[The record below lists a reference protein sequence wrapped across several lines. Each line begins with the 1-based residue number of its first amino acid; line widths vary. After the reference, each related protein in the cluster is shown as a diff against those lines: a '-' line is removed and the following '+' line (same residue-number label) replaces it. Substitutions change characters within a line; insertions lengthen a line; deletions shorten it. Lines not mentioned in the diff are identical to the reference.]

1 MFAEWD
7 ALAAMNP
14 DPALGLPI
22 GAEGAT
28 EHYDIASIAA
38 LHSPNFGEALQ
49 RCRRFERLTC
59 PEVIRIER
67 GDGEVRVRFHWFLV
81 EGHSPQ
87 LLTDGTF
94 ASVLE
99 LARRGTGT
107 RVVPR
112 RVELVRAHERAG
124 RDAGRA
130 FRLRAALRRR
140 GRRHRVRRG
149 AARAALRHPQPR
161 TCSRCCCPAWRRAL
175 AAQTPAASLLD
186 QARAVLGRT
195 LRGERPSIQTVAAEL
210 CVSTRTLQR
219 RLEEAGTS
227 YQRLLDEVRHQAAR
241 QLLEDTQLEAG
252 EIAFVLGFEELNS
265 FTRAFRG
272 WEDHARAVAH
282 GAGAC
287 ILRKVARTRARSR
300 PAASPRP
307 PQAPDAGRQLEQPL
321 DLAVESSSAGSS
333 CAINSEIC
341 SIASAGEAQP
351 FLAISIAVAITSV
364 FFMGMRTQRPRG
376 RIRRSVSGV
385 DRCGIRRGAFAPPCP
400 GVSIA
405 GSVSR
410 SAASV
415 TRPSRSCCTS
425 RRRARCHSVSAA
437 APAKCIRPAGPRCC
451 RASGRASPRRRWR
464 AGAPARAAASARR
477 WRAPTG
483 RRA

>member
-1 MFAEWD
+1 MTQRPPDLIVVPAVMQQRLRLLGFDTQSMLRRAGLPADLFASGKARITTRQMFAVWD

-14 DPALGLPI
+14 DPALGLRI

-49 RCRRFERLTC
+49 RLSRFKRLTC

-67 GDGEVRVRFHWFLV
+67 GDGEVRVRFHWFLA
-81 EGHSPQ
+81 EGHSPP

-112 RVELVRAHERAG
+112 RVELVRAHTSTQ
-124 RDAGRA
+124 
-130 FRLRAALRRR
+130 AAML
-140 GRRHRVRRG
+140 G
-149 AARAALRHPQPR
+149 AHFGCAPRFGATADVIVFDEALLAQPFV
-161 TCSRCCCPAWRRAL
+161 THNQDLLAVLLPGLEAAL
-175 AAQTPAASLLD
+175 AAQVPATSLVD

-195 LRGERPSIQTVAAEL
+195 LRGERPSIQAVAAEL

-272 WEDHARAVAH
+272 WE
-282 GAGAC
+282 G
-287 ILRKVARTRARSR
+287 TT
-300 PAASPRP
+300 PA
-307 PQAPDAGRQLEQPL
+307 
-321 DLAVESSSAGSS
+321 
-333 CAINSEIC
+333 
-341 SIASAGEAQP
+341 
-351 FLAISIAVAITSV
+351 
-364 FFMGMRTQRPRG
+364 
-376 RIRRSVSGV
+376 
-385 DRCGIRRGAFAPPCP
+385 
-400 GVSIA
+400 
-405 GSVSR
+405 
-410 SAASV
+410 
-415 TRPSRSCCTS
+415 
-425 RRRARCHSVSAA
+425 
-437 APAKCIRPAGPRCC
+437 
-451 RASGRASPRRRWR
+451 RWR
-464 AGAPARAAASARR
+464 TAQAVPER
-477 WRAPTG
+477 P
-483 RRA
+483 